1 MQHIDKVAHGN
12 RQRAAGT
19 SFADDGADDGHF
31 QLGQFVQVFADGFGL
46 VALFRTDAGIGSG
59 RIDEGQYGQAE
70 FFRQMHQAQGFA
82 VAFGARHAEVA
93 ADFFFGVAA
102 FLVADDDD
110 ALAVKPRQTA
120 DDGVIVGIVAV
131 AVQFLEIGTERGD
144 VVQSIGTLRMA
155 GNLGNLCRRE
165 LGIDGFGQLVAF
177 FLQAFDFIADVHGG
191 FALDETQFFDF
202 FGQFGNRL
210 LEIKKDGFHAERSR

>member
-1 MQHIDKVAHGN
+1 MEISLLTDVGQKRTNNQDYVNLFVN
-12 RQRAAGT
+12 RAG
-19 SFADDGADDGHF
+19 
-31 QLGQFVQVFADGFGL
+31 
-46 VALFRTDAGIGSG
+46 RTLI
-59 RIDEGQYGQAE
+59 I
-70 FFRQMHQAQGFA
+70 
-82 VAFGARHAEVA
+82 
-93 ADFFFGVAA
+93 
-102 FLVADDDD
+102 
-110 ALAVKPRQTA
+110 LA
-120 DDGVIVGIVAV
+120 
-131 AVQFLEIGTERGD
+131 ERGD

-165 LGIDGFGQLVAF
+165 LGVDGFGQLVAF